1 MSLTFKVINKDPDA
15 ADLMAAFGDD
25 WNQAAQDA
33 HEMWVMR
40 VLEYIV
46 RFSRVDTGRSRAGW
60 FNFMDLRGY
69 NYRRSLPP
77 TGTEEGTDEGRALG
91 DSISEP
97 FITTI
102 INNVNYVEPMNR
114 RYGLFGFKPIVR
126 KDGKIGSAKVEKGI
140 MLEDRV
146 PLFEQYG
153 ADNWQKFIEN
163 AREAFE
169 AGGGRKF
176 KPGPIAPV
184 TNEPPLTL

>member
-1 MSLTFKVINKDPDA
+1 VQVSLTFKVINKDPDA

-33 HEMWVMR
+33 HEIWVMR

-114 RYGLFGFKPIVR
+114 RYGLFGFAPATSGKM
-126 KDGKIGSAKVEKGI
+126 KLGSSDGIRFEEKIPV
-140 MLEDRV
+140 
-146 PLFEQYG
+146 FEQYG

-184 TNEPPLTL
+184 TNEPPLNL